1 VGLVIALEPIIAST
15 PSRLLEGENGW
26 TIRTANGSL
35 AAHDENTIVVT
46 SAGSVLLTAEAA

>member
-1 VGLVIALEPIIAST
+1 VIALEPIIAST